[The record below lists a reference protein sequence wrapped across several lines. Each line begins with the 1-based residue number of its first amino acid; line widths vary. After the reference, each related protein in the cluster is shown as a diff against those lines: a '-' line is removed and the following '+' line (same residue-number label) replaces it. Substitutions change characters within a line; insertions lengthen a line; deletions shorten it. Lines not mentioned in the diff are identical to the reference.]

1 MRIIYSILFL
11 FYITILKAQVPTT
24 ISYQALVRDA
34 RGHLLIS
41 KEVAIQIGLKVY
53 SSQGIFLRYDYS
65 ERHVATTNANG
76 LLTLEIGTGEPSF
89 GTFSKIDWTY
99 GEHYIVV
106 GIDPE
111 GGGTYSIS
119 GESKLLSV
127 PYALHANTAE
137 TIRGTLNELDPLFS
151 QSVAAT
157 ITEDDKSKWNTAEP
171 SLDSLA
177 IASMGFGPTLNEDQV
192 DQFASNNGYLIA
204 EVSQD
209 LSLGANNITGTG
221 TITATTFIGD
231 LNGTINTATSAVTQP
246 AGDSSTKVATT
257 KFVSTATESKVADA
271 INDGITAIAPS
282 QNVVFDALAMK
293 APIASPTFTGTVS
306 GVDKAM
312 VGLSSVDDT
321 SDASKPISTATQTAL
336 DLKEN
341 AANKSTD
348 ATLAS
353 NSDNLFPSVKAIKTY
368 VDATVA
374 SGAPD
379 ASISTKG
386 KILLA
391 GDLAGTA
398 DIPTVPEL
406 LNKAPIASPTFTGTV
421 AGITK
426 AMVDL
431 PNVDDTSDAN
441 KPVSTATQ
449 TELALKAPIASPTFT
464 GTVAGITKAMV
475 DLPNVDDTSDANKPV
490 STATQTALDLKA
502 PLTSPT
508 FTGIPLAPTPGA
520 ATDNTQIATTAFVQ
534 TVAATADNQT
544 ATEVASTATGTIAAT
559 NVQAAL
565 AEIDNEKLALAGGT
579 MTGALAMSSQDISG
593 VGTVTANAFS
603 GTWEGNTLPVDKGG
617 TGAINLTGYVK
628 ANGALAM
635 TAATT
640 IPSTDVTGLITK
652 VNGSLP
658 DGAGNVTVLMGN
670 VTTGTLA
677 ARPGIAGTNGNIYVV
692 SGDGDS
698 NNDGRTYISDGSEW
712 NEVTTNQAA
721 TDARYLQLAGGTL
734 SGDVVV
740 PTTKKI
746 TLTDA
751 PNSTTDAA
759 NKGYVDTQVA
769 AVVADQIVDATTT
782 IAPSQNAV
790 FDALIL
796 KAPIASPTFT
806 GTVSGVTS
814 AMVGLGNL
822 DNTSDA
828 NKPVSTATQTALDL
842 KENIANKSIDVALAD
857 NSNVKFPTELAVKT
871 YVDNATA
878 A

>member
-1 MRIIYSILFL
+1 
-11 FYITILKAQVPTT
+11 
-24 ISYQALVRDA
+24 
-34 RGHLLIS
+34 
-41 KEVAIQIGLKVY
+41 
-53 SSQGIFLRYDYS
+53 
-65 ERHVATTNANG
+65 
-76 LLTLEIGTGEPSF
+76 
-89 GTFSKIDWTY
+89 
-99 GEHYIVV
+99 
-106 GIDPE
+106 
-111 GGGTYSIS
+111 
-119 GESKLLSV
+119 
-127 PYALHANTAE
+127 
-137 TIRGTLNELDPLFS
+137 
-151 QSVAAT
+151 
-157 ITEDDKSKWNTAEP
+157 
-171 SLDSLA
+171 
-177 IASMGFGPTLNEDQV
+177 MGFGPTLNEDQV

-449 TELALKAPIASPTFT
+449 T
-464 GTVAGITKAMV
+464 
-475 DLPNVDDTSDANKPV
+475 
-490 STATQTALDLKA
+490 ALDLKA

-520 ATDNTQIATTAFVQ
+520 ATDDTQIATTSFVQ
-534 TVAATADNQT
+534 TVAAAADNQT

-579 MTGALAMSSQDISG
+579 ITGALAMSSQDISG
-593 VGTVTANAFS
+593 VGTVTANSFS

-617 TGAINLTGYVK
+617 TGATNLTGYVK
-628 ANGALAM
+628 ANGTLVMSAGS
-635 TAATT
+635 T

-658 DGAGNVTVLMGN
+658 DVTGNVTVLMGN
-670 VTTGTLA
+670 VATGTLA

-692 SGDGDS
+692 SGDVDP
-698 NNDGRTYISDGSEW
+698 NNDGRTYISDGAAW
-712 NEVTTNQAA
+712 KEVTTNQAA

-751 PNSTTDAA
+751 PISTTDAA
-759 NKGYVDTQVA
+759 NKGYVDTQVG

-782 IAPSQNAV
+782 VAPSQNAV

-806 GTVSGVTS
+806 GTVSGLTKAMVDLPNVDDTSDADKPVSTATQTELDLKEAAANKSTDGTLATNSDDLFPTEKAVKTYVDAIAASGVADASTTAAGKIQLTGDLAGTATAPTVPGLTLKAPIADPAFTGTVSGVTS
-814 AMVGLGNL
+814 AMVGLGNV

-842 KENIANKSIDVALAD
+842 KENIANK
-857 NSNVKFPTELAVKT
+857 
-871 YVDNATA
+871 
-878 A
+878 

>member
-1 MRIIYSILFL
+1 MNRLCMLMSSLLFVGHIFAQAPQIIG
-11 FYITILKAQVPTT
+11 
-24 ISYQALVRDA
+24 YQAVIRNAQDSLLRDQQI
-34 RGHLLIS
+34 GIQISLMQGWVTGDEVYVESQITSTNINGLIT
-41 KEVAIQIGLKVY
+41 IQIGTGTQISGSLNGVDWSDGPY
-53 SSQGIFLRYDYS
+53 FLNT
-65 ERHVATTNANG
+65 A
-76 LLTLEIGTGEPSF
+76 
-89 GTFSKIDWTY
+89 
-99 GEHYIVV
+99 
-106 GIDPE
+106 IDPT
-111 GGGTYSIS
+111 GGTNYTITGTSQ
-119 GESKLLSV
+119 LLSV
-127 PYALHANTAE
+127 PYALHANTADSIAGGVLMEE
-137 TIRGTLNELDPLFS
+137 TDPLFS
-151 QSVAAT
+151 TSIAAG
-157 ITEDDKSKWNTAEP
+157 ITPTDTAKWNNQQELPLGGTSGQILSTNGVGSYSWIDVTA
-171 SLDSLA
+171 
-177 IASMGFGPTLNEDQV
+177 G
-192 DQFASNNGYLIA
+192 
-204 EVSQD
+204 VSV
-209 LSLGANNITGTG
+209 N
-221 TITATTFIGD
+221 
-231 LNGTINTATSAVTQP
+231 
-246 AGDSSTKVATT
+246 
-257 KFVSTATESKVADA
+257 DA
-271 INDGITAIAPS
+271 IIDGVTVIAPS
-282 QNVVFDALAMK
+282 QNAVFDALILK

-306 GVDKAM
+306 GITKAM
-312 VGLSSVDDT
+312 VGLT
-321 SDASKPISTATQTAL
+321 
-336 DLKEN
+336 
-341 AANKSTD
+341 
-348 ATLAS
+348 
-353 NSDNLFPSVKAIKTY
+353 
-368 VDATVA
+368 
-374 SGAPD
+374 
-379 ASISTKG
+379 
-386 KILLA
+386 
-391 GDLAGTA
+391 
-398 DIPTVPEL
+398 
-406 LNKAPIASPTFTGTV
+406 
-421 AGITK
+421 
-426 AMVDL
+426 
-431 PNVDDTSDAN
+431 NVDDTSDAD
-441 KPVSTATQ
+441 KPVSA
-449 TELALKAPIASPTFT
+449 
-464 GTVAGITKAMV
+464 
-475 DLPNVDDTSDANKPV
+475 
-490 STATQTALDLKA
+490 ATQTALDLKA

-520 ATDNTQIATTAFVQ
+520 ATDDTQIATTSFVQ
-534 TVAATADNQT
+534 TVAAAADNQT
-544 ATEVASTATGTIAAT
+544 ATEVASTATGAIAST

-593 VGTVTANAFS
+593 VGTVTANSFS

-692 SGDGDS
+692 SGDVDP
-698 NNDGRTYISDGSEW
+698 NNDGRTYISDGAAW
-712 NEVTTNQAA
+712 KEVSSNQAA

-878 A
+878 AINTLANGKIYLGNTSNVATEVTMSGDVTINNAGLTAIGASKVLTGNILDAVSLQTNVYQR